1 MRQIDVLFIKG
12 WAGFLA
18 IADPDV
24 LSHMGSGGTKYYDDL
39 GLDLIGMVNDKFIPV
54 GGHIVLFASHAADA
68 DKLASKIKER
78 FGYEDLLQQKLSPQ
92 QISMMEDSDAV
103 SEIRVDIDESGS
115 RKLTLGGTMRVLVK
129 VR

>member
-1 MRQIDVLFIKG
+1 M
-12 WAGFLA
+12 
-18 IADPDV
+18 
-24 LSHMGSGGTKYYDDL
+24 
-39 GLDLIGMVNDKFIPV
+39 
-54 GGHIVLFASHAADA
+54 LFASHSADA